1 MSIGLWIIVLTFGL
15 VAVLLVAGYMDMG
28 ADIVD
33 IEDNDEYF

>member
-15 VAVLLVAGYMDMG
+15 VAVLLVSGYMDRG
-28 ADIVD
+28 DDIVD